1 MQPPSLAQLT
11 ACAAEAARAGGTHA
25 RDNAHRRGE
34 ADRRLAHDVKLR
46 LDVECQERCEAVVRR
61 HFPDHGILGEESA
74 VKDLNPAECW
84 IIDPL
89 DGTVNFSHGLP
100 EWCCSVAVRRE
111 GRTVAGAVYAPML
124 DELFTAT
131 ADGPALLNGRPI
143 RVSDTPDL
151 QQGMVYTGILRSTQD
166 QSVSMNVFHRMAER
180 FQKVRILGSAA
191 LELCYVACGRG
202 DAYLETTIH
211 LWDYAA
217 GALLVECAGGR
228 TETLGRHT
236 ELCAQFMATNGRLHE
251 EFKTAVKPWLEP
263 TAR

>member
-1 MQPPSLAQLT
+1 MDISLAALA
-11 ACAAEAARAGGTHA
+11 ACAAEAAQAGGRHA
-25 RDNAHRRGE
+25 RDNRDRRGE
-34 ADRRLAHDVKLR
+34 ADRRFDHDVKLR

-61 HFPDHGILGEESA
+61 HFPDHGILGEESP
-74 VKDLNPAECW
+74 VKDLNREYCW

-100 EWCCSVAVRRE
+100 EWCCSVAVQYG

-131 ADGPALLNGRPI
+131 QDGPALLNGRPI
-143 RVSDTPDL
+143 RVSDTVEL
-151 QQGMVYTGILRSTQD
+151 RQGMVYTGILRAGQD
-166 QSVSMNVFHRMAER
+166 RSVSMNVFHRMAER

-217 GALLVECAGGR
+217 GALLVERAGGT

-236 ELCAQFMATNGRLHE
+236 ELCTQFMATNGRLHA
-251 EFKTAVKPWLEP
+251 EFKAAVMPVLTP
-263 TAR
+263 AP